1 MQLLTRELH
10 RVGIVVER
18 VATGIKGFDQLVEGG
33 FPKRSSILITG
44 PPGSGKSI
52 FSMQYLYNGA
62 MNGENG
68 VYVYMD
74 SALDILKIQAKQFG
88 MDFEKLEQEGKVIFI
103 HVPLTKRK
111 FDLFYNIEDA
121 VKKIGAKRL
130 VFDSLPTFV
139 INMDLFT
146 VPAAY
151 AGAAASNV
159 TTTRDLIATNSSA
172 LAASPKQDSDKI
184 VYQGDQEKR
193 IISITIDQLRKLETT
208 NLIATFGNEE
218 LNKITNDGIS
228 EYACDGVIAM
238 NIQHIAKKTVRSITI
253 KKMRNTKQEL
263 DDFLLNI
270 SEKGLSVEKES
281 VFEGSKISGINE

>member
-18 VATGIKGFDQLVEGG
+18 VATGIKGFDELVEGG

-193 IISITIDQLRKLETT
+193 LINIIIDQLRKLETT
-208 NLIATFGNEE
+208 NLIVTFANEDPG
-218 LNKITNDGIS
+218 KITLDGVS
-228 EYACDGVIAM
+228 EYACDGVIE
-238 NIQHIAKKTVRSITI
+238 TGLSDTGGETLRTI
-253 KKMRNTKQEL
+253 KITKMRTTKIDPKLQSFE
-263 DDFLLNI
+263 F
-270 SEKGLSVEKES
+270 SEKGIAIDK
-281 VFEGSKISGINE
+281 